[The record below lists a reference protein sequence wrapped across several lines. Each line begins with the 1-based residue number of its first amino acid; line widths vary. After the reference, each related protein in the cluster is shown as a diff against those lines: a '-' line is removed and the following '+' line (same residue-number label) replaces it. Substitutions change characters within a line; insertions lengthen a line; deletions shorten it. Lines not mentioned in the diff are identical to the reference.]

1 LTELTL
7 ARAAG
12 TAGDTGS
19 QASTY
24 ACGLHDLVTGQ
35 IARVLATHAHTAA
48 DPQACPPWLAGHAPP
63 RALWPAN
70 GEASPLGR
78 LDPADALLLTA
89 AGLVEHDVRFGALFA
104 HLQAP
109 LESRRPC
116 VGLLRWLLGGALDEI
131 ARDARPAGERA
142 GQRAGERAGAP
153 EADLDAETD
162 LAVRAQRLARRGLL
176 HVDNAGDPRS
186 EWVVRIPV
194 PVWDLVQAGR
204 LRGVGLPPGLTY
216 RPAASFPPLDALA
229 LGGDAAE
236 LVTRLPDLVAGGGLG
251 AVVVRGLGGS
261 GRGTLLGSVA
271 AALGR
276 DLLVYDGSPG
286 DDTWRLF
293 GALASIGNVLPVI
306 RCAVTPGQTVTLPRL
321 EGVTVPLGI
330 VAGRG
335 GGLAGDA
342 LDPAV
347 TVLLGGCDTATR
359 RRLWGSLGVE
369 ATAAEL
375 DLVAG
380 RFQLSPG
387 NIHRVAPVATVAAR
401 AAGRSHLTAAD
412 VATAARTL
420 NRQGLE
426 TLATRLDPLAAGAP
440 PVLTATATG
449 EFETLVLRCRHR
461 ERLSAAGGGPGG
473 LNKGVRA
480 LFSGPSGT
488 GKTLAARHLAT
499 ALGLDAY
506 RVDLSAVVN
515 KYIGETERNLE
526 GLLAAAEA
534 LDVLLLLDEGDALMT
549 RRTDVSDANDR
560 YANLETN
567 FLLQRL
573 ETFEG
578 IVVVTTNAANRID
591 QAFLRRIDV
600 TVDFVPPD
608 AALRR
613 QIWSA
618 HLPAGHR
625 VEQSVLTDV
634 VRRCDLTGGQIRN
647 AALHARLLSLERGD
661 EVVDADL
668 LAAVRRE
675 YRRAGA
681 SCPLSA

>member
-1 LTELTL
+1 MAELTL
-7 ARAAG
+7 ARSTG
-12 TAGDTGS
+12 TTAGDGRL
-19 QASTY
+19 AS
-24 ACGLHDLVTGQ
+24 APALRELVTRQ
-35 IARVLATHAHTAA
+35 IAQVLAGSAHTAG
-48 DPQACPPWLAGHAPP
+48 DPQACPPWLAGYADPG
-63 RALWPAN
+63 AAQTVTEVD
-70 GEASPLGR
+70 GPLGR
-78 LDPADALLLTA
+78 LELADALLLTA

-116 VGLLRWLLGGALDEI
+116 VGLLRWLLPGAPDEI
-131 ARDARPAGERA
+131 AGSGLPG
-142 GQRAGERAGAP
+142 GGA
-153 EADLDAETD
+153 D

-176 HVDNAGDPRS
+176 HLDNPGDPRS

-194 PVWDLVQAGR
+194 PVWDLVQTGQ
-204 LRGVGLPPGLTY
+204 LHDVVLPAGLTF
-216 RPAASFPPLDALA
+216 RPAGSFPPLDALA
-229 LGGDAAE
+229 LGPDAAE
-236 LVTRLPDLVAGGGLG
+236 IVTRLPGLVADGGLG
-251 AVVVRGLGGS
+251 AVVVRGSTGS
-261 GRGTLLGSVA
+261 GRTTVLGALA
-271 AALGR
+271 ATLGR

-286 DDTWRLF
+286 DQGWALF
-293 GALASIGNVLPVI
+293 GALASIGPVLPVV
-306 RCAVTPGQTVTLPRL
+306 RCAAAAGETITFPRL
-321 EGVTVPLGI
+321 DGVTVPLGV

-347 TVLLGGCDTATR
+347 TVVLGGCDRAAR
-359 RRLWGSLGVE
+359 RRLWAGLGGP
-369 ATAAEL
+369 ATEAEL
-375 DLVAG
+375 DLVAD
-380 RFQLSPG
+380 RFHLSPG
-387 NIHRVAPVATVAAR
+387 NIHRVAPVAAVTAR
-401 AAGRSHLTAAD
+401 AAGRTRLTAAD

-426 TLATRLDPLAAGAP
+426 TLATRLDPLPAGSP
-440 PVLTATATG
+440 PVLSPAAAD

-473 LNKGVRA
+473 LNQGVRA

-488 GKTLAARHLAT
+488 GKTFAARHLAT

-515 KYIGETERNLE
+515 KYIGETERNLD
-526 GLLAAAEA
+526 GLLTAAES

-578 IVVVTTNAANRID
+578 IVVVTTNAGSRID
-591 QAFLRRIDV
+591 PAFLRRIDV
-600 TVDFVPPD
+600 TVDFVPPG

-613 QIWSA
+613 QIWTA

-625 VEQSVLTDV
+625 VGPELLSEV

-647 AALHARLLSLERGD
+647 AALHATLLSLESGAEVGD
-661 EVVDADL
+661 GDL
-668 LAAVRRE
+668 VAAVRRE

-681 SCPLSA
+681 SCPLPA